1 MQVALW
7 DGMVNRVDSIDVKH
21 TLIQGPL
28 CKLYP
33 CIVLYVWCL
42 SVAVL

>member
-7 DGMVNRVDSIDVKH
+7 DGMVNRVDFIVVKH

-28 CKLYP
+28 CKTYP
-33 CIVLYVWCL
+33 CIVLYV
-42 SVAVL
+42 